1 MKKNAKVTPFPKR
14 KRDYLDDLMERES
27 VDEMGLLDLIFIEE
41 ILSQKK
47 QDKVG

>member
-1 MKKNAKVTPFPKR
+1 MKENAKVRLFPI
-14 KRDYLDDLMERES
+14 KRDYLDELMVREN

-47 QDKVG
+47 QDKAV

>member
-1 MKKNAKVTPFPKR
+1 MKENAKVRQFPVKR
-14 KRDYLDDLMERES
+14 GDYLDQLMGREN

-47 QDKVG
+47 QDKAV